1 MNKMQILA
9 ARLAR
14 SAVAR
19 GATVASVVA
28 TTGMSAQAALPAG
41 VTTAISDAG
50 TDMVTAVTAIITAFV
65 AFWGL
70 KKLASKFGWI

>member
-1 MNKMQILA
+1 MNKTQIFA

-19 GATVASVVA
+19 GATVASVLA
-28 TTGMSAQAALPAG
+28 TLGMSAHAALPAG